1 MVMIKRNLIF
11 VHNRLKSQKQAA
23 AIKEIDRSIS
33 YKSRRIKNLIP
44 DLTIVNEDIKFLIQR

>member
-1 MVMIKRNLIF
+1 MFMIKRNLF
-11 VHNRLKSQKQAA
+11 FDLNRLKSQKQAA
-23 AIKEIDRSIS
+23 TIKEKDRSIS

>member
-1 MVMIKRNLIF
+1 MFMIKRNLF
-11 VHNRLKSQKQAA
+11 FDLNRLKSEKQAA
-23 AIKEIDRSIS
+23 RIKKKDRSIS